1 MSRVGKKPIE
11 IPAGVSVVVNGS
23 AVAVKG
29 AKGELSWSIPDLM
42 KLAINGNILTVE
54 RAGDT
59 KQERSLH
66 GLTRSLLNSM
76 CEGVSKGFTRDMEL
90 VGVGYRAQV
99 KEDKIEFAMGYSHP
113 VIFQL
118 PKGISAEVDKKQT
131 KLTLRGIDKQLLGQM
146 AADIRSIRPPDAYK
160 GKGIRYANETIK
172 LKPGKTG
179 TK

>member
-11 IPAGVSVVVNGS
+11 IPGGVTVTINGS

-29 AKGELSWSIPDLM
+29 AKGELSWSVPDLM
-42 KLAINGNILTVE
+42 KLVINGNILTVE

-59 KQERSLH
+59 KNERSLH
-66 GLTRSLLNSM
+66 GLTRSLLSSM

-99 KEDKIEFAMGYSHP
+99 KDDKIEFAMGYSHP

-118 PKGISAEVDKKQT
+118 PKGITAEVDKKQT

-146 AADIRSIRPPDAYK
+146 AANIRGIRPPDAYK
-160 GKGIRYANETIK
+160 GKGIRYANESIK

>member
-11 IPAGVSVVVNGS
+11 IPGGVTVTATGS
-23 AVAVKG
+23 AVVVKG
-29 AKGELSWSIPDLM
+29 AKGELSWSVPDLM
-42 KLAINGNILTVE
+42 RLAINGNILTVE

-59 KQERSLH
+59 KNERSLH

-160 GKGIRYANETIK
+160 GKGIRYANESIK